1 MGRSAFNGSERSTDS
16 WSAHYSVPLGAWLL
30 GANASSYDYEQTVAG
45 AFENYVYSGSSR
57 NAELRLARMLF
68 RNAHAKTSMYARGWY
83 RESDNFINDTEIEV
97 QRRRMAGW
105 ELGLGHRHFIGK
117 ATLDVNLAYRKGTG
131 AFNALRAPEEAFGE
145 GTAHGRIYTA
155 DAQLVVPMQWGRQS
169 LRYTGSWRA
178 QWNRSPLVPQDRF
191 SIGGRYTVRGFDG
204 EMSLTGE
211 RGWLLRNELG
221 AALGGGVEAYVAID
235 HGRVAGP
242 STARLL
248 GDRLTGTALGLRGGT
263 RHINW
268 DAFVG
273 SPLSKPRGFQTAY
286 TTFGMNLGVSF

>member
-1 MGRSAFNGSERSTDS
+1 
-16 WSAHYSVPLGAWLL
+16 
-30 GANASSYDYEQTVAG
+30 
-45 AFENYVYSGSSR
+45 
-57 NAELRLARMLF
+57 LF

-117 ATLDVNLAYRKGTG
+117 ATLDLNLAYRKGTG

-145 GTAHGRIYTA
+145 GTAHGRIYNA
-155 DAQLVVPMQWGRQS
+155 DAQLVLPLQWGKQS
-169 LRYTGSWRA
+169 LRYIGSWRA

-211 RGWLLRNELG
+211 RGWLLRNEVG
-221 AALGGGVEAYVAID
+221 VPLGGGVEAYVAVD

-248 GDRLTGTALGLRGGT
+248 
-263 RHINW
+263 
-268 DAFVG
+268 
-273 SPLSKPRGFQTAY
+273 
-286 TTFGMNLGVSF
+286 

>member
-1 MGRSAFNGSERSTDS
+1 
-16 WSAHYSVPLGAWLL
+16 
-30 GANASSYDYEQTVAG
+30 
-45 AFENYVYSGSSR
+45 
-57 NAELRLARMLF
+57 
-68 RNAHAKTSMYARGWY
+68 
-83 RESDNFINDTEIEV
+83 
-97 QRRRMAGW
+97 
-105 ELGLGHRHFIGK
+105 
-117 ATLDVNLAYRKGTG
+117 
-131 AFNALRAPEEAFGE
+131 
-145 GTAHGRIYTA
+145 
-155 DAQLVVPMQWGRQS
+155 
-169 LRYTGSWRA
+169 
-178 QWNRSPLVPQDRF
+178 VPQDRF

-211 RGWLLRNELG
+211 RGWLLRNEVG
-221 AALGGGVEAYVAID
+221 VPLGGGVEAYVAVD
-235 HGRVAGP
+235 HGCVAGP